1 MTIPQK
7 QGLKQKLIQDIEELK
22 RGQAEILALL
32 KGQVQPQ
39 NDNPLDPPLLRGT
52 SEISEFRE
60 MVRCG
65 ADPHEAFKDIQRRK
79 AVGRKL
85 PTAH

>member
-1 MTIPQK
+1 MDVEQLQK
-7 QGLKQKLIQDIEELK
+7 DIAELK
-22 RGQAEILALL
+22 RGQEEILSIL

-65 ADPHEAFKDIQRRK
+65 ADPHAAFKDIQRRK
-79 AVGRKL
+79 RAKL
-85 PTAH
+85 